1 VNHPQVL
8 IYETDGHLA
17 ELLRDLAKER
27 RWALREPRRPEACL
41 SLLQRGGPAVLVI
54 RVNGDLV
61 RQMTLPEP
69 MSDDETAAL
78 EKQYR
83 NLVRQMT
90 LLERVAWLCPETAT
104 VVVSDDANEM
114 LAGLA
119 WDLGASYVLFPPQ
132 ARDRLPGLVA
142 ELMGVPAG
150 RRGEARGEPAV
161 EDA

>member
-8 IYETDGHLA
+8 IYETDSRLA
-17 ELLRDLAKER
+17 DLLRGLAKER
-27 RWALREPRRPEACL
+27 RWALREPRRSEACL
-41 SLLQRGGPAVLVI
+41 GLLQGGGPAVLVI
-54 RVNGDLV
+54 RVSADLV
-61 RQMTLPEP
+61 RQMALQEP

-90 LLERVAWLCPETAT
+90 LLERVTWLCPTIAT
-104 VVVSDDANEM
+104 VVVCDEANEM

-119 WDLGASYVLFPPQ
+119 WDLGASYVLAPPQ
-132 ARDRLPGLVA
+132 SRERLPALVA
-142 ELMGVPAG
+142 ELMGLPAT
-150 RRGEARGEPAV
+150 RGGSRGEPAV